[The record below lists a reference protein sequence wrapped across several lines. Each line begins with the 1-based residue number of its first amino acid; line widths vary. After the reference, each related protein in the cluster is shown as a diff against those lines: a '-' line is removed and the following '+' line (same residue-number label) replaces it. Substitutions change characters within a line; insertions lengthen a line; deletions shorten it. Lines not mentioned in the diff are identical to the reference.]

1 MSSPRPAPTATWAP
15 TTSPDVS
22 TTPTPANADSSTNS
36 KPSDTKSPSNPTP
49 PSGSPIPITNQPD
62 SAAGSPTPTSQTCL
76 VTIVT
81 SQAGFDGARAA
92 WCAVRQQQAGHG
104 WRGG

>member
-81 SQAGFDGARAA
+81 SQASNRELMI
-92 WCAVRQQQAGHG
+92 CTPS
-104 WRGG
+104 GGLDHVS